1 MSQFIH
7 TLQQVIVLYDSSK
20 KPYKSGDIVKLKGKS
35 LLIIGI
41 EAFKISGIELTI
53 WYTMQDLEFHD
64 FISVSP
70 KPMLN
75 ELEQLSVL
83 YRYNDERF
91 EDLQPGRTIPHRG
104 KRYKVIEH
112 TSIAIDN
119 DMIKLQFIATQVL
132 PMERGIIRTKYF
144 DEKKKQLEINVF

>member
-1 MSQFIH
+1 MSQFIC

-20 KPYKSGDIVKLKGKS
+20 KPYKIGDVVKLKGES
-35 LLIIGI
+35 FLVIGI

-53 WYTMQDLEFHD
+53 WYTIQDLEFHD
-64 FISVSP
+64 FISISP
-70 KPMLN
+70 KPMLSQ
-75 ELEQLSVL
+75 LEHLSVL

-91 EDLQPGRTIPHRG
+91 ENLQPGRTVPHRG

-112 TSIAIDN
+112 IRIAVN
-119 DMIKLQFIATQVL
+119 NEMITLQFSATQVL
-132 PMERGIIRTKYF
+132 PMERGVIRTKYF

>member
-1 MSQFIH
+1 MSQFLH
-7 TLQQVIVLYDSSK
+7 TLLQVIVLYDSSK

-144 DEKKKQLEINVF
+144 DEKKKQLEINVL

>member
-20 KPYKSGDIVKLKGKS
+20 KPYKIGDVVKLRGKS

-75 ELEQLSVL
+75 ELEHLSVV
-83 YRYNDERF
+83 YRYDDERF

-104 KRYKVIEH
+104 KRYKVKEH
-112 TSIAIDN
+112 TRIAINN
-119 DMIKLQFIATQVL
+119 DMITLQFLATQVL
-132 PMERGIIRTKYF
+132 PMARGIVRTKYF
-144 DEKKKQLEINVF
+144 DEKKKQLEIDVF

>member
-1 MSQFIH
+1 MSQFIR

-20 KPYKSGDIVKLKGKS
+20 KPYKIGDVVKLKGES
-35 LLIIGI
+35 FLVIGI

-53 WYTMQDLEFHD
+53 WYTIQDLEFHD
-64 FISVSP
+64 FISISP
-70 KPMLN
+70 KPMLSQ
-75 ELEQLSVL
+75 LEHLSVL

-91 EDLQPGRTIPHRG
+91 ENLQPGRTVPHRG

-112 TSIAIDN
+112 IRIAVN
-119 DMIKLQFIATQVL
+119 NEMITLQFSATQVL
-132 PMERGIIRTKYF
+132 PMERGVIRTKYF

>member
-41 EAFKISGIELTI
+41 EAFEISGIELTI

-144 DEKKKQLEINVF
+144 DEKKKQLEINVL

>member
-20 KPYKSGDIVKLKGKS
+20 KPYKIGDVVKSKGKS
-35 LLIIGI
+35 HLIIGI

-75 ELEQLSVL
+75 ELEYLSVL

-112 TSIAIDN
+112 TRIAIDN
-119 DMIKLQFIATQVL
+119 DMITLQFLATQVL
-132 PMERGIIRTKYF
+132 PMERGIVRTKYF
-144 DEKKKQLEINVF
+144 DEKKKRLEINVF

>member
-1 MSQFIH
+1 MSQFIR

-20 KPYKSGDIVKLKGKS
+20 KPYKIADVVKLKGES

-41 EAFKISGIELTI
+41 EAFKISGIELII
-53 WYTMQDLEFHD
+53 WYTMQDLKFHD

-70 KPMLN
+70 KPMLSK
-75 ELEQLSVL
+75 LEHLSVL

-91 EDLQPGRTIPHRG
+91 EDLQPGRTVPHRG

-112 TSIAIDN
+112 THIAVNN
-119 DMIKLQFIATQVL
+119 DMITLQFLATQVL
-132 PMERGIIRTKYF
+132 PMKRKVVQTKYF
-144 DEKKKQLEINVF
+144 DEKKKELGINVF

>member
-20 KPYKSGDIVKLKGKS
+20 KPYKIGDVVKLRGKS

-64 FISVSP
+64 FISIPP
-70 KPMLN
+70 KPVLN
-75 ELEQLSVL
+75 KLEQLSVL

-112 TSIAIDN
+112 TRLSIDN
-119 DMIKLQFIATQVL
+119 DMITLQFLATQVL
-132 PMERGIIRTKYF
+132 PMERGVIRTKYF
-144 DEKKKQLEINVF
+144 DEKKKHLEINVF

>member
-7 TLQQVIVLYDSSK
+7 TLRQVIVLYDSSK
-20 KPYKSGDIVKLKGKS
+20 KPYKSGDMVKLKGKS

-64 FISVSP
+64 FISIPP
-70 KPMLN
+70 KPVLN
-75 ELEQLSVL
+75 KLEQLSVL

-112 TSIAIDN
+112 TRLSIDN
-119 DMIKLQFIATQVL
+119 DMITLQFLATQVL
-132 PMERGIIRTKYF
+132 PMERGIVRTKYF
-144 DEKKKQLEINVF
+144 DEKKKQLEIDVL

>member
-7 TLQQVIVLYDSSK
+7 TLKQVIVLYDSSK

-64 FISVSP
+64 FISISP
-70 KPMLN
+70 KPMLSQ
-75 ELEQLSVL
+75 LEHLSVL

-91 EDLQPGRTIPHRG
+91 ENLQPGRTVPHRG

-112 TSIAIDN
+112 IRIAVN
-119 DMIKLQFIATQVL
+119 NEMITLQFSATQVL
-132 PMERGIIRTKYF
+132 PMERGVIRTKYF

>member
-144 DEKKKQLEINVF
+144 DEKKKQLEINVL

>member
-7 TLQQVIVLYDSSK
+7 TLQQVIVLFDSSK
-20 KPYKSGDIVKLKGKS
+20 NPYKIGDVVKLKEKS

-75 ELEQLSVL
+75 KLEHLSVL
-83 YRYNDERF
+83 YRYTDERF

-119 DMIKLQFIATQVL
+119 EMIKLQFIATQVL

-144 DEKKKQLEINVF
+144 DEKKKQLEINVL

>member
-7 TLQQVIVLYDSSK
+7 TVQQVIVLYDSSK

-41 EAFKISGIELTI
+41 EAFEISGIESTI

-112 TSIAIDN
+112 TSIAYR
-119 DMIKLQFIATQVL
+119 Q
-132 PMERGIIRTKYF
+132 
-144 DEKKKQLEINVF
+144 

>member
-20 KPYKSGDIVKLKGKS
+20 KPYKIGDVVKVKGKS
-35 LLIIGI
+35 FLIIGI
-41 EAFKISGIELTI
+41 EAFKISGIELTV

-70 KPMLN
+70 KPMLSK
-75 ELEQLSVL
+75 LEHLSVL

-91 EDLQPGRTIPHRG
+91 EDLQPGRTVPHRG

-112 TSIAIDN
+112 TRIAVNN
-119 DMIKLQFIATQVL
+119 DMITLHFLATQVL
-132 PMERGIIRTKYF
+132 PMERGVVRTKYF
-144 DEKKKQLEINVF
+144 DEKKKQLEFNVF

>member
-112 TSIAIDN
+112 TSIAID
-119 DMIKLQFIATQVL
+119 DEMIKLQFIATQVL

-144 DEKKKQLEINVF
+144 DEKKKQLEINVL